1 MVAGGA
7 DAVDE
12 HYPGSDDA
20 MALKLMYFEGED
32 YK

>member
-20 MALKLMYFEGED
+20 MAGLELDVF
-32 YK
+32 

>member
-7 DAVDE
+7 DAVDV

-20 MALKLMYFEGED
+20 MAGLELDVF
-32 YK
+32 